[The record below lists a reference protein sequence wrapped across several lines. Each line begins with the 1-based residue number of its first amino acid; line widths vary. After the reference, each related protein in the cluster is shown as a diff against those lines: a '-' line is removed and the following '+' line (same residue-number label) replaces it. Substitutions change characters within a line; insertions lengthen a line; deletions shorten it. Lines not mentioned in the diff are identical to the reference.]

1 MLFTTHTSL
10 ASRPLHHFVMYFWAD
25 FKSVGSPLK
34 KKIKIK
40 STRLIILNEMAL
52 YGLCCCR
59 VCFTA
64 ARKNNSTQEII
75 HNGYMN
81 RMMDDNEPFVTRVFE
96 FPTRCTLT
104 QCILP
109 ELLFPQYQLEKKKKV
124 TKRHR
129 ATLSVIIPPT
139 SSRPTQ
145 SNEKQNKRDKKK
157 KEKKP
162 VTRSQRLS
170 SAYTKETKWM
180 E

>member
-81 RMMDDNEPFVTRVFE
+81 RMMDDNEPFVIWVLNSRRAAPWRNASSQNCY
-96 FPTRCTLT
+96 FPNINL
-104 QCILP
+104 
-109 ELLFPQYQLEKKKKV
+109 KKKKV